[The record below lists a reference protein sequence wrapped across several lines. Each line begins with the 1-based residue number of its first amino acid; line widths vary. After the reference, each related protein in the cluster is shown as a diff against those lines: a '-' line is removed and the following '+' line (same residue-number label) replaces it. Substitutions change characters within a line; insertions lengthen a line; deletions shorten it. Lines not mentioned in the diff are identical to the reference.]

1 MFQKISPLKT
11 AAFITCLAAFVSL
24 CLFVNAQM
32 EKYNY
37 FFYLYG
43 DSAAAGSK
51 ALVKVLSRDGELV
64 FSPEIFVNG
73 VRQPSQLIDLRPDLR
88 EIKVVFG
95 KTEVVFPLKFSD
107 ITASRFVPQPP
118 LGISL
123 QEAKNV
129 RMPLDFDGRKIYL
142 LPENFRAVSEFE
154 TAVGLFCTKN
164 GKPCED
170 PSLFL
175 NGERQELNNGFMKFS
190 AVFGK
195 DQGVEISFENGESE
209 FVPLPYPGKMF
220 KFTKIGKS
228 LALSSLSSVRT
239 AHVDCFSQGKWVGT
253 DVISVNYEGI
263 TLPEVYSKCDTVQA
277 SMNSASPGTMFAV
290 YSKSDKIFGKINDPY
305 YSTLA
310 PVLPE
315 FSEKARRFFVT
326 SYNSLIFQPLSKIFS
341 GEKLEQDFIAAK
353 KSELSVYRTILIIS
367 SILGMII
374 FGYSM
379 LKKIKVVV
387 DEEGELISN
396 SLAKQRAMVFGALA
410 FYALFIFALIYLLD
424 HLA

>member
-1 MFQKISPLKT
+1 MPQKISPLKT
-11 AAFITCLAAFVSL
+11 AAALTYLAAFVSL

-37 FFYLYG
+37 FLYLYG

-73 VRQPSQLIDLRPDLR
+73 VKQPSQLIDLRPDLR

-95 KTEVVFPLKFSD
+95 KTEAVFPLKYSD
-107 ITASRFVPQPP
+107 IANSRFVPLKPA
-118 LGISL
+118 GISM
-123 QEAKNV
+123 QEVKNV
-129 RMPLDFDGRKIYL
+129 RPPLDFDGRKIYL
-142 LPENFRAVSEFE
+142 LPENFRAVPEFE
-154 TAVGLFCTKN
+154 TTVGLYCTKD
-164 GKPCED
+164 GRPCED
-170 PSLFL
+170 SSLFL
-175 NGERQELNNGFMKFS
+175 NGIRQELNDGFMKFS
-190 AVFGK
+190 AVFSK
-195 DQGVEISFENGESE
+195 DQGVEIAFENGEPA
-209 FVPLPYPGKMF
+209 FVPIPYSGKMF
-220 KFTKIGKS
+220 KFTKTGKS
-228 LALSSLSSVRT
+228 LAVSSLSAVRT
-239 AHVDCFSQGKWVGT
+239 AHIDCFSRGRWAGT

-263 TLPEVYSKCDTVQA
+263 ALPEVYSKCDTVQA

-290 YSKSDKIFGKINDPY
+290 YSKSDEIFGKINDPY

-310 PVLPE
+310 TALPE
-315 FSEKARRFFVT
+315 FPEKAREFFVRA
-326 SYNSLIFQPLSKIFS
+326 YNSSIFQPLSKIFS
-341 GEKLEQDFIAAK
+341 GERLEQDFIAAK
-353 KSELSVYRTILIIS
+353 TSELSLYRTVLIIS

-379 LKKIKVVV
+379 LKKINVVV
-387 DEEGELISN
+387 DEDGELISN

>member
-1 MFQKISPLKT
+1 MPQKISPLRIIT
-11 AAFITCLAAFVSL
+11 FITCLAAFLSL

-37 FFYLYG
+37 FIYLYG
-43 DSAAAGSK
+43 DSTAPGSK
-51 ALVKVLSRDGELV
+51 ALVKVLARDGELV

-73 VRQPSQLIDLRPDLR
+73 VKQPSQLIDLRPDLR

-95 KTEVVFPLKFSD
+95 KTEAVFPLKYSD
-107 ITASRFVPQPP
+107 IANSPFVPQKPA
-118 LGISL
+118 GISI

-129 RMPLDFDGRKIYL
+129 RAPLDFDGRRIYL
-142 LPENFRAVSEFE
+142 LPENFRAVPEFE
-154 TAVGLFCTKN
+154 TTVGLYCTKD

-170 PSLFL
+170 PSFFL
-175 NGERQELNNGFMKFS
+175 NGERHELSGGFMKFS

-195 DQGVEISFENGESE
+195 DQGVDIAFENGESA
-209 FVPLPYPGKMF
+209 FAPIPYSGKMF

-239 AHVDCFSQGKWVGT
+239 AHIDCFSQGKWVGT

-290 YSKSDKIFGKINDPY
+290 YSKSDEIFGKINDPY
-305 YSTLA
+305 YSSLA
-310 PVLPE
+310 KTLPE
-315 FSEKARRFFVT
+315 FPEKARRFFVT
-326 SYNSLIFQPLSKIFS
+326 SYNSAIFQPLSKIFS
-341 GEKLEQDFIAAK
+341 GEKLEHDFIAAK
-353 KSELSVYRTILIIS
+353 KSELALYRTILIIS
-367 SILGMII
+367 SVLGMII

-379 LKKIKVVV
+379 LKRIKIVV
-387 DEEGELISN
+387 DEDGELISN

-410 FYALFIFALIYLLD
+410 FYALFILGLLYFLNN
-424 HLA
+424 LA